1 MKTLKPQDNDDRLV
15 SLNELR
21 SAIDVYMDIRL
32 KINGTE
38 WYIGAPQG
46 PRIIAS
52 DDFSYQFKTNDP
64 DEVLDYVI
72 NGKKIRDQ
80 WRDIEVIAM

>member
-38 WYIGAPQG
+38 WYIGAAQG
-46 PRIIAS
+46 ARIFES
-52 DDFSYQFKTNDP
+52 DDFSYQ
-64 DEVLDYVI
+64 L
-72 NGKKIRDQ
+72 
-80 WRDIEVIAM
+80 